1 MPTHPP
7 LPHALALPLALALL
21 TGCKEGQEKA
31 APAQAQQAGPAT
43 VKSGYTRQ
51 EYEGVT
57 FHYPSDWSSAPSGE
71 AGGQLVTAP
80 GPESDWSPSVHVQV
94 VKDPGSQDLQKV
106 VDEAV
111 MTLRERRDQFV
122 PREQKVLTH
131 PGGFPYGR
139 VEYTS
144 ERGIVGMTQWELFA
158 PIPGGRRLLVH
169 ASARTE
175 DWPKYQPVFE
185 EIVNSI
191 RLPRSG
197 G

>member
-1 MPTHPP
+1 MPTHRTP
-7 LPHALALPLALALL
+7 LLLALTLALGLALGA
-21 TGCKEGQEKA
+21 GCKEGQEKPA
-31 APAQAQQAGPAT
+31 TAQPPAPASL
-43 VKSGYTRQ
+43 KSGFTQ
-51 EYEGVT
+51 QTYEGVT

-71 AGGQLVTAP
+71 GGGQLITAP
-80 GPESDWSPSVHVQV
+80 GPESDWSPSFHVQV

-111 MTLRERRDQFV
+111 MTLRERRDRFV
-122 PREQKVLTH
+122 PKEQKVLTH

-158 PIPGGRRLLVH
+158 PMPGGRRLLVH

-185 EIVNSI
+185 EMVNSI
-191 RLPRSG
+191 RLPPSG

>member
-1 MPTHPP
+1 MPTRHSR
-7 LPHALALPLALALL
+7 LLIALTLPLLLAPL
-21 TGCKEGQEKA
+21 TGCKEAQEKQPTA
-31 APAQAQQAGPAT
+31 RPPAPAALKSGFTQQA
-43 VKSGYTRQ
+43 
-51 EYEGVT
+51 YEGVT

-71 AGGQLVTAP
+71 GGGQLVTAP
-80 GPESDWSPSVHVQV
+80 GAESDWSPSFHVQV

-111 MTLRERRDQFV
+111 MTLRERRDRFV

-131 PGGFPYGR
+131 PGGFSYGR

-158 PIPGGRRLLVH
+158 PVPGGKRLLVH
-169 ASARTE
+169 ASAKTE
-175 DWPKYQPVFE
+175 DWPKYQPAFE
-185 EIVNSI
+185 EMVNSI
-191 RLPRSG
+191 RLPPSG